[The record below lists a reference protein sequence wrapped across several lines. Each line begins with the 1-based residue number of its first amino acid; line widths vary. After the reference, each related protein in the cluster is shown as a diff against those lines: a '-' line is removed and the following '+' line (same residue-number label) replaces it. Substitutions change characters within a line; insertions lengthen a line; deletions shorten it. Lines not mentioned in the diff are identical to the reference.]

1 MRRATLAWAEWQ
13 ALSRRRATRA
23 PQARPAE
30 RSAYRAAPPPAAD
43 NATGRELEPPADADL
58 RVGARMG
65 GGFGGFA
72 RNKAKAAASR
82 GPAIVIK
89 PWDPDTPYL
98 KELRAAKGDLFALY
112 MKQRAK
118 YGDSPA
124 FFLDCSDFFREAGNA
139 ELSLQVLSNIAELE
153 LDDATLLR
161 VLAHRLEQIG
171 RLDLAILSFDEV
183 LSLRPEE
190 PQSYRDLALALARRA
205 QQAANDGSRPPSV
218 IRQDYARAVD
228 LLTRVVFGRWDA
240 RFPEIEVIALEELN
254 RMIPW
259 AKAAGVSDI
268 SLDGRLLKVL
278 DMDIR
283 IVMTWHADNTDI
295 DLWVIEPSGEKAFYA
310 HNRTTIGGLVS
321 CDFTQGYGPEEYLVR
336 RAAPGIYKIEANYY
350 GSRATRLLGPVTVQ
364 VDVFTDYGRKNEQ
377 RQIAYPAPAGSPGN
391 CWRRGDQVLISIH
404 LPLDP

>member
-1 MRRATLAWAEWQ
+1 M
-13 ALSRRRATRA
+13 
-23 PQARPAE
+23 
-30 RSAYRAAPPPAAD
+30 
-43 NATGRELEPPADADL
+43 
-58 RVGARMG
+58 
-65 GGFGGFA
+65 
-72 RNKAKAAASR
+72 
-82 GPAIVIK
+82 
-89 PWDPDTPYL
+89 
-98 KELRAAKGDLFALY
+98 
-112 MKQRAK
+112 
-118 YGDSPA
+118 
-124 FFLDCSDFFREAGNA
+124 
-139 ELSLQVLSNIAELE
+139 
-153 LDDATLLR
+153 
-161 VLAHRLEQIG
+161 
-171 RLDLAILSFDEV
+171 
-183 LSLRPEE
+183 
-190 PQSYRDLALALARRA
+190 
-205 QQAANDGSRPPSV
+205 

-350 GSRATRLLGPVTVQ
+350 GSRATRPAGPGNGAG
-364 VDVFTDYGRKNEQ
+364 GRVYRLRPQE
-377 RQIAYPAPAGSPGN
+377 RAAQIAYPAPAGSPGN
-391 CWRRGDQVLISIH
+391 CWRWGDQVLISIH